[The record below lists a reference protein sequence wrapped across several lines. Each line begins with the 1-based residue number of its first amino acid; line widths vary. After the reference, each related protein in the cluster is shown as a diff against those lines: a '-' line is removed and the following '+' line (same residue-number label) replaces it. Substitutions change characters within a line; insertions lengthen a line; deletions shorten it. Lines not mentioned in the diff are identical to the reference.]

1 LTATKEKPWNW
12 VDRRYTTECEDIVAP
27 PLTFANLLSRSI
39 TDAVSRVVTDHYLPT
54 PADHRRFATI
64 KRCGAILGPFNFSFD
79 PVSITLIDPLYMPQR
94 KQGSRLIEESTSLL
108 WTIDLAHYDLSSGP
122 DETDPQQKYFNHVLC
137 LMATHHGNHS
147 AFRRSR
153 GSLIIIFHNV
163 KEFRAKLKR
172 TPFSTVYRDF
182 AGENNPKEAIRYMMK
197 KILAP
202 CSNKTRVYPHVGE
215 LHSRSTVR
223 AILAAVKE
231 QMLHRALVES
241 GMF

>member
-1 LTATKEKPWNW
+1 LPS
-12 VDRRYTTECEDIVAP
+12 
-27 PLTFANLLSRSI
+27 TFADFLSGSI
-39 TDAVSRVVTDHYLPT
+39 VDAVSRATTDHYLPT
-54 PADHRRFATI
+54 PADHRRFSAV
-64 KRCGAILGPFNFSFD
+64 KRCGSILGTFNFSFD
-79 PVSITLIDPLYMPQR
+79 PVSITIIDPAYMPHR
-94 KQGSRLIEESTSLL
+94 KQRARLIEESTALL
-108 WTIDLAHYDLSSGP
+108 WMIDLAHYDLSSGP
-122 DETDPQQKYFNHVLC
+122 DEMDPQQLYFNHVLC
-137 LMATHHGNHS
+137 LMATYHGNNS

-172 TPFSTVYRDF
+172 IPFSTLYRDF
-182 AGENNPKEAIRYMMK
+182 TEENNPKEAIRYMMR

-202 CSNKTRVYPHVGE
+202 CSDKTRVYPHVGE